1 MTSPVLL
8 TVEDDA
14 VLSHLYG
21 SVLGKSGWAVVAATT
36 LAEADRALSEHTVAT
51 VVLDLFLPD
60 GDGRGWLR
68 ALRQREAYADTPVIV
83 VAGSAMAEAQ
93 VDLYEL
99 GVQTIIPKPVTPAVL
114 SAAATAALARVRA
127 AAPRAPVAAPAPE
140 AAPTPGVVLV
150 AEDDDVVGALVQ
162 HRLGR
167 EGFQVVR
174 ARDGVAALAAA
185 RSTALG
191 LIVLDI
197 MLPGM
202 DGFELLAALR
212 SEPATSR
219 VPIIMLTGLNG
230 ERDVER
236 ALSLGADD
244 YVLKP
249 FSPVELTA
257 RVHRLM
263 RARR

>member
-1 MTSPVLL
+1 MSSPVIL
-8 TVEDDA
+8 TVEDDQ

-21 SVLGKSGWAVVAATT
+21 SVLGKSGWTVVAAGS
-36 LAEADRALSEHTVAT
+36 LADADRALRDHQVSA

-60 GDGRGWLR
+60 GDGRTWLR
-68 ALRQREAYADTPVIV
+68 ALRQDGAHAHTPVIV
-83 VAGSAMAEAQ
+83 IAGSAMAEAQ

-114 SAAATAALARVRA
+114 SAAATAALSRARASTA
-127 AAPRAPVAAPAPE
+127 AAPAVPEPAAAKS
-140 AAPTPGVVLV
+140 PGTVLV

-174 ARDGVAALAAA
+174 ARDGVAALESA
-185 RSTALG
+185 RSTPLG

-212 SEPATSR
+212 REPGTAR

-244 YVLKP
+244 YVMKP

-257 RVHRLM
+257 RVHRLL